1 MASTTQSTTPVVA
14 TLGRLTWMLFG
25 PFLLLL
31 TTVGIFRSKVL
42 FNSLDIA
49 FVAILVGMILGRW
62 VEFKSGIALTAQG
75 TPMTAGHLR
84 NYMLVT
90 GAVGGTLWLTSM
102 VVRGLL

>member
-1 MASTTQSTTPVVA
+1 MASATQSTTPIVA

-31 TTVGIFRSKVL
+31 TTIGIFRSKAL
-42 FNSLDIA
+42 FNFLDVA
-49 FVAILVGMILGRW
+49 FVAIVVGMILGRW

-84 NYMLVT
+84 NYMFVT
-90 GAVGGTLWLTSM
+90 GALGATLLLTSM